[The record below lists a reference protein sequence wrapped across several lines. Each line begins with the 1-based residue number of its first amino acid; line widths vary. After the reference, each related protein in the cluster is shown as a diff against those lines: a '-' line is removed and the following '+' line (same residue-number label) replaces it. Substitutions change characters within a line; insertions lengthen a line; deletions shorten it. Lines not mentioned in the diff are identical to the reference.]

1 MQTLLILLQ
10 IQIFVYM
17 YIKKNPKDTMVC
29 PCVAQVTASEVM
41 QKSFQP
47 LIFNLKWHS
56 FAYLRFFPD
65 SSSFWGVLLKSVDFL
80 NQ

>member
-1 MQTLLILLQ
+1 MQTLLNLLQ

-17 YIKKNPKDTMVC
+17 YIKKKTKTKTKDTMVC

-47 LIFNLKWHS
+47 LIFNLK
-56 FAYLRFFPD
+56 
-65 SSSFWGVLLKSVDFL
+65 
-80 NQ
+80 